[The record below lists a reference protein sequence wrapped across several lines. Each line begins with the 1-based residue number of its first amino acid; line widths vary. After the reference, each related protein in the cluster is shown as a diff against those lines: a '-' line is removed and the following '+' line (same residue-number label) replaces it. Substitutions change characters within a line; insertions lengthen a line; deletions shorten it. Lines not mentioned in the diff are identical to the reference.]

1 MDALFEG
8 LASVLAGLYAFTH
21 SYGLSIILLTLGV
34 RVLVTPLTIKGTRSM
49 MSMQKFQPEI
59 KRLQQEH
66 KGDRQKLNEEM
77 MKFYRE
83 NNINP
88 MGSCLPLLVQIPIFI
103 VLYRVIHGI
112 TRFGPDGTF
121 DPQYLKHD
129 TAMYQALDGSRQMMF
144 LGLDLAKSA
153 AGTLRDDSILRA
165 LPYLAIIAIVT
176 ATSYIQQKQVAGR
189 APGID
194 INPMQRNL
202 MRIMP
207 LSFAVFAFSF
217 PAALGLYFMTSNTY
231 QVGQQWYISRA
242 LYGLGKKGQG
252 KDGSPAGD
260 AADAAAA
267 GDGAGGSGT
276 GGGGSG
282 GKSTPAARGGQGQGQ
297 GKGTGAKSSGKTGQS
312 AAASGN
318 RPAKAKAGS
327 AKPRPTSG
335 RVTEPKRAA
344 NGRATGSSKGTGSSS
359 NGRSANRPPTTGQS
373 GGQSSSGS
381 SRGRRRTPFD
391 QRPSAEGTADDPQK
405 KRRT

>member
-34 RVLVTPLTIKGTRSM
+34 RILVTPLTIKGTRSM
-49 MSMQKFQPEI
+49 MSMQRFQPEI

-77 MKFYRE
+77 MKFYKE

-88 MGSCLPLLVQIPIFI
+88 MGSCLPLLIQIPVFI
-103 VLYRVIHGI
+103 VLYRVVRGI
-112 TRFGPDGTF
+112 TRFGSDGTF
-121 DPQYLKHD
+121 NPQYLDHN
-129 TAMYQALDGSRQMMF
+129 TALYKSLDGANRMMF

-153 AGTLRDDSILRA
+153 AGTLREDSFLRA

-176 ATSYIQQKQVAGR
+176 GTSYIQQKQVAGR
-189 APGID
+189 NPGID
-194 INPMQRNL
+194 VNPMQKNL

-231 QVGQQWYISRA
+231 QVAQQWYISRA
-242 LYGLGKKGQG
+242 LYGVGKKGKG
-252 KDGSPAGD
+252 GSADGTDVGET
-260 AADAAAA
+260 AAPGSA
-267 GDGAGGSGT
+267 GAGGN
-276 GGGGSG
+276 G
-282 GKSTPAARGGQGQGQ
+282 GKSTSPARGGQGQGKAVPA
-297 GKGTGAKSSGKTGQS
+297 KGSGKAG
-312 AAASGN
+312 ASGASGT
-318 RPAKAKAGS
+318 RPAKAKTAT

-335 RVTEPKRAA
+335 RVTEPKRAS
-344 NGRATGSSKGTGSSS
+344 NGKAGPSKGTGSSS
-359 NGRSANRPPTTGQS
+359 NGRSTARPPTGGQS
-373 GGQSSSGS
+373 GGGGSSGS
-381 SRGRRRTPFD
+381 QSRGRRRTPFNE
-391 QRPSAEGTADDPQK
+391 RSSAEGTADDPQK